1 MSTPVDALL
10 GSVCKV
16 GGEKSASSTSVSS
29 NSASSERLRLQRL
42 ASEFESMLLNQVL
55 QEMRRAGK
63 WDTGDG
69 DGGAEGTGLG
79 AGALFEILDAEL
91 AKQLSASRGFG
102 LSPQLME
109 AFDRLQ
115 GTSGKDAVSAA
126 EQGLDPVPAGALP
139 RSHRGA
145 SHAEGLGAS
154 SDLDPAA
161 AVATAGRQ
169 VTSGFG
175 WRRDPFTGETRMH
188 RGVDLRAAYGEDI
201 TANAGGRVAFS
212 GSQGTFGNTVVV
224 EHANG
229 TRTRYAH
236 LSVALVREG
245 DTVEPGQVVGRAGSS
260 GRATAPHLHV
270 EVTDRHGRHL
280 NPLLPLNQHD

>member
-10 GSVCKV
+10 GSVCKA
-16 GGEKSASSTSVSS
+16 GDEKSVSS

-63 WDTGDG
+63 WDTGNEDE
-69 DGGAEGTGLG
+69 GAEGTGLG

-102 LSPQLME
+102 LSSHLME

-115 GTSGKDAVSAA
+115 GTSGSGAVTAA
-126 EQGLDPVPAGALP
+126 DQGVDPVPTAALP
-139 RSHRGA
+139 GSHDRPSSADAPGA
-145 SHAEGLGAS
+145 GFD
-154 SDLDPAA
+154 SDRAA
-161 AVATAGRQ
+161 AAAGRQ

-175 WRRDPFTGETRMH
+175 WRRDPFTGETRLH

-201 TANAGGRVAFS
+201 TAGAGGRIAFS
-212 GSQGTFGNTVVV
+212 GAQGSFGNTVVV

-236 LSVALVREG
+236 LSVVLVREG
-245 DTVEPGQVVGRAGSS
+245 DTVEPGQVVGRAGST
-260 GRATAPHLHV
+260 GRATAPHLHL

-280 NPLLPLNQHD
+280 NPLLPLDQHD